1 MTMFGWV
8 GFPSK
13 FKAPL
18 LIPVSLAPEFD
29 PLRKVAP
36 PGMDEI
42 DFDKRIA
49 LWESLIAASGDE
61 DDDEAVND
69 N

>member
-1 MTMFGWV
+1 MKLFGWV
-8 GFPSK
+8 GFPL
-13 FKAPL
+13 KAKGPL

-36 PGMDEI
+36 PGLDEI

-49 LWESLIAASGDE
+49 LWDSLIGASGDE
-61 DDDEAVND
+61 NDDEAVND